1 MITYSTL
8 CNEFSQVNAYFAA
21 KVYGRKGSI
30 ICVNYHQDCYNYIA
44 KLSPSPS

>member
-30 ICVNYHQDCYNYIA
+30 IWCSRSSRVVAYMNTEQ
-44 KLSPSPS
+44 